1 MPVENQTPSAGLL
14 KILAYGSAVSTYILI
29 LIGGY
34 VTTSNS
40 GTACGASPGAESWPL
55 CNGAILP
62 DLSNPAQVVEFSHRI
77 FTLVVAFFII
87 GTALLAW
94 TRYRPAR
101 NVVLFSTASFVGL
114 FAQVIL
120 GMVTVTS
127 DLNPIV
133 SAAHLGLA
141 SAVFALVVVNAV
153 MVWSGRPVPVDFRP

>member
-1 MPVENQTPSAGLL
+1 MSIGQREPNARLL
-14 KILAYGSAVSTYILI
+14 NIFAYGSVVSTYILI

-40 GTACGASPGAESWPL
+40 GLGCGESWPS
-55 CNGAILP
+55 CNGAIFPSLN
-62 DLSNPAQVVEFSHRI
+62 NPAQVIEFTHRI
-77 FTLVVAFFII
+77 FNLVVAFFVI

-94 TRYRPAR
+94 TRYRPAH

-114 FAQVIL
+114 FAQVVL

-127 DLNPIV
+127 ALNPLV

-141 SAVFALVVVNAV
+141 SAVLALVVVNAV
-153 MVWSGRPVPVDFRP
+153 MVWNLRSIPVEFQR